1 MIMHTVKKA
10 VQKDDTSL
18 KMEYGSMDVGSNE
31 NRSDSS
37 VNEQEKSELITEI
50 IVWGMVVLLCILT
63 L

>member
-1 MIMHTVKKA
+1 MIMHTFKKA

-18 KMEYGSMDVGSNE
+18 KMEYGSMDIGSNE
-31 NRSDSS
+31 NKPDSS
-37 VNEQEKSELITEI
+37 INEQEKSELITEI